1 MRRFL
6 TISITLLILAALAAV
21 IIIPALASHH
31 YGEPSPALQG
41 RKRFSYAAKILWH
54 DPTIRRVADPYGAEK
69 NFTLEQGE
77 SPYQLAAR
85 LEEEGL
91 ILDTEA
97 FLTLLIYT
105 GMDTSLLPGNYKL
118 SPSLSMQSI
127 AGMLQDSRASQI
139 EFVVLPGW
147 RIEEISASLASS
159 GLLISEDT
167 FLDAA
172 HSPPPLV
179 LEAGDAS
186 SHEGFLFPD
195 SYLLSRNLTAEQLI
209 TELTLNFARNLS
221 PEIKTGFA
229 AQGLTLYD
237 GVKLASI
244 VEREAVIAD
253 ERKMIASV
261 FFNRLRAG
269 QKLETD
275 PTVQYSL
282 GYDDAS
288 QSWWKAPL
296 TYADLE
302 VVSIYNTYTHPG
314 LPPTPICNPS
324 LSSLEAVAFPDETP
338 YYYFRARC
346 DGSGLHAF
354 AETFDGHL
362 ANGCE

>member
-6 TISITLLILAALAAV
+6 TTTITLLILAALAALV
-21 IIIPALASHH
+21 IIPALAKYH
-31 YGEPSPALQG
+31 YGKPSPALQG
-41 RKRFSYAAKILWH
+41 KKRFSYAAKILWH
-54 DPTIRRVADPYGAEK
+54 DPTIRSAVDPYGAEQ

-91 ILDTEA
+91 ILDAEA

-147 RIEEISASLASS
+147 RMEEIAASLASS
-159 GLLISEDT
+159 GLLIAEEN

-172 HSPPPLV
+172 QSPPPLV
-179 LEAGDAS
+179 MEAGEAS
-186 SHEGFLFPD
+186 SHEGFLLPD
-195 SYLLSRNLTAEQLI
+195 AYFLSRNLTAEQLLI
-209 TELTLNFARNLS
+209 ELTLNFARNLS
-221 PEIKTGFA
+221 PEIKAGFA
-229 AQGLTLYD
+229 AQGLTVYD

-244 VEREAVIAD
+244 VEREAVVAD

-261 FFNRLRAG
+261 FYNRLRAN

-275 PTVQYSL
+275 PTIQYAL

-288 QSWWKAPL
+288 QSWWKSPL
-296 TYADLE
+296 SYADLE
-302 VVSIYNTYTHPG
+302 VVSIYNTYVHAG

-324 LSSLEAVAFPDETP
+324 LGSLEAVAFPAETP
-338 YYYFRARC
+338 NYYFRARC

-354 AETFDGHL
+354 AETFEGHL